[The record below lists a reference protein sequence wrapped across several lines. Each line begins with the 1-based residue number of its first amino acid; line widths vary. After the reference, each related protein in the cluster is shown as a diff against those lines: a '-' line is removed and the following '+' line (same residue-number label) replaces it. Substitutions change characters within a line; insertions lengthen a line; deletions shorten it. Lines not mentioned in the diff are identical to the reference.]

1 MMLSILRF
9 SSSGLGSDSLGEALL
24 NLTFLRLGINRARS
38 IENCPIICGAMWAFC
53 RARKRAR
60 TCAISAGRPSA

>member
-1 MMLSILRF
+1 MLSILRF

-38 IENCPIICGAMWAFC
+38 IEELPDHLRRDVGLLP
-53 RARKRAR
+53 R
-60 TCAISAGRPSA
+60 TETRPDLRDWRW